1 MGKSI
6 AVTPERLE
14 AVAAKIESMAS
25 DYKTQYQSL
34 YSETDALQATYK
46 GEDSQKFHDQIEGF
60 KPDLEKMMQLM
71 NQYAEFLRTSA
82 KSYRET
88 MNANMERA
96 ARLAN

>member
-14 AVAAKIESMAS
+14 AAAAKIESMAA

-34 YSETDALQATYK
+34 YSQTDALQATNK
-46 GEDSQKFHDQIEGF
+46 GEGAQKYHDQIENF
-60 KPDLEKMMQLM
+60 KPKLEKMMQLM
-71 NQYAEFLRTSA
+71 NQYAEYLRTSA

-88 MNANMERA
+88 EAHTVEMASH
-96 ARLAN
+96 LQY